1 MYLYHLFVYLRIS
14 NNTNNIN
21 NFNVNG
27 PCKTQVENAMQ
38 LHS

>member
-1 MYLYHLFVYLRIS
+1 MYLYHLFVYLRIF

-21 NFNVNG
+21 IFNVNG
-27 PCKTQVENAMQ
+27 PSKTQVKNAMQ